1 MIPATGFLLHNWLSN
16 SLDPT
21 HIKPISFKI
30 FIPTMKS
37 IFDQTTRAELIKRIN
52 TLNENS
58 TAQWG
63 KMNVYQMIKH
73 CRLWEE
79 MMQNKQNLKRAF
91 TGRLFGRMALKAVL
105 KDDKPLRRS
114 TPTIPALVITEGM
127 GDITSEKAKW
137 IENVEQYANF
147 SNPNFVH
154 VFFGRMTRE
163 QIGQMVY
170 KHVDH
175 HLRQF
180 NS

>member
-1 MIPATGFLLHNWLSN
+1 
-16 SLDPT
+16 
-21 HIKPISFKI
+21 
-30 FIPTMKS
+30 
-37 IFDQTTRAELIKRIN
+37 
-52 TLNENS
+52 
-58 TAQWG
+58 
-63 KMNVYQMIKH
+63 
-73 CRLWEE
+73 
-79 MMQNKQNLKRAF
+79 
-91 TGRLFGRMALKAVL
+91 VL

-114 TPTIPALVITEGM
+114 TPTIPALVISEGM

-137 IENVEQYANF
+137 IENIEQYANF